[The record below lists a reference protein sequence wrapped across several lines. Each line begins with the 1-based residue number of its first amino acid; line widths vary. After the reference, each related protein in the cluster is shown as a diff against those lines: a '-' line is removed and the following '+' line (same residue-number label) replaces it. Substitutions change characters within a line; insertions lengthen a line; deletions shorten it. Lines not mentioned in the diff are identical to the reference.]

1 MPRATPLLP
10 KANMSK
16 RRTKQPTLRIL
27 CMMTRPA
34 AGAAH
39 GVHSAEATD
48 LQGNA
53 NAGELFRV
61 QLQARGGGRSSGW
74 QWELVCRWQDTA
86 CWVVSQVT
94 WVTDE
99 ACEPG
104 AYVTAHLLHAD
115 CFTPALVGQHVGKTA
130 AQ

>member
-48 LQGNA
+48 LRGNA

-61 QLQARGGGRSSGW
+61 QLQARGGGRSSG
-74 QWELVCRWQDTA
+74 
-86 CWVVSQVT
+86 
-94 WVTDE
+94 
-99 ACEPG
+99 
-104 AYVTAHLLHAD
+104 
-115 CFTPALVGQHVGKTA
+115 
-130 AQ
+130 